1 MPIDARISMGLRPQ
15 TYDAFAAYDTGRQN
29 EQTFRTN
36 QMAQQAAQA
45 TADRNVLAR
54 QRLAALRPDDD
65 AGFSALVSEFGDNPL
80 IAAVGTNR
88 NRMRDD
94 ARAVET
100 QRLAVEKAERERD
113 DYSIQTSLPD
123 WVNASRNPDDA
134 TLNAAMARALARP
147 GVNADLIQQTFG
159 SALAMPQEDRAAYM
173 ADIANSYTQSRAAR
187 AAQYPDIR
195 TINYGSTIGGLPNSD
210 PTALTAPIPERAVTM
225 TPGQVQTQQ
234 NRDVDRYRRLDDAQ
248 VVLDAD
254 AEAAQAEAAALAA
267 NPRADRDAVAAAQA
281 QAAAAAAAATANRRL
296 RSGPAPRPAQT
307 APAADRGSPPP
318 APPAGTPRGATRS
331 NARGTWTWDGSRW
344 Q

>member
-1 MPIDARISMGLRPQ
+1 MAIDPRIALAGVSP
-15 TYDAFAAYDTGRQN
+15 TYDFMGAYNTSRAAARTDL
-29 EQTFRTN
+29 TN

-65 AGFSALVSEFGDNPL
+65 AGFNALVSEFGDNPL
-80 IAAVGTNR
+80 ITAVGTNR

-94 ARAVET
+94 ARAAET

-147 GVNADLIQQTFG
+147 SVNADLIQQTFG

-195 TINYGSTIGGLPNSD
+195 TINYGSTIGGLPNAD
-210 PTALTAPIPERAVTM
+210 PTALTAPIPERAVALSA
-225 TPGQVQTQQ
+225 GQAQAQQ
-234 NRDVDRYRRLDDAQ
+234 NREEDRQRRLDDAQ

-254 AEAAQAEAAALAA
+254 AEAAQAEADALAA

-281 QAAAAAAAATANRRL
+281 QAAAALAAANANRRL
-296 RSGPAPRPAQT
+296 RSGPPPRPAQT
-307 APAADRGSPPP
+307 APAP
-318 APPAGTPRGATRS
+318 TRRRVY
-331 NARGTWTWDGSRW
+331 NQRTGVAE
-344 Q
+344 